1 MKNIASKNRKSR
13 YNPDRSHYLTADGK
27 YYVYW
32 HYDSKT
38 RQMKPVPLEVGK
50 DISVEL
56 TIELDKLDHD
66 MDLNDRYQNEL
77 KDPLFESK
85 VNSYKENS
93 DSYEAI
99 DPWDTIAD
107 KGNSPE
113 EIIFAEPDPVNH
125 RVGEVHRVIEEE
137 CTENQKD
144 LFYSHF
150 GMDIDLVDLRNEEE
164 AKTGKEVSKQAFT
177 NRKNKIIDK
186 VAKAL
191 GTERAKRCAVK
202 EQS

>member
-1 MKNIASKNRKSR
+1 MF
-13 YNPDRSHYLTADGK
+13 
-27 YYVYW
+27 
-32 HYDSKT
+32 
-38 RQMKPVPLEVGK
+38 LE
-50 DISVEL
+50 
-56 TIELDKLDHD
+56 
-66 MDLNDRYQNEL
+66 DLNDRYENEL

-85 VNSYKENS
+85 VNSFKDNS

-107 KGNSPE
+107 EGNSLE
-113 EIIFAEPDPVNH
+113 DILFAEPEPVNPK
-125 RVGEVHRVIEEE
+125 VVEVHRVIEEE

-144 LFYSHF
+144 LFYSYY
-150 GMDIDLVDLRNEEE
+150 GMDIQLEELRKEETE
-164 AKTGKEVSKQAFT
+164 QTGKAVTKQAFT

-202 EQS
+202 EQG